1 MIFRVCLG
9 RIQELT
15 WNLEHLVYVTCRGTC
30 RKCDFKLYKIQT
42 KSENHETCR
51 CIVLS
56 HVEVVVKNWE
66 GFEQVVTSNAKNRDV
81 WVFGIR
87 RHNLLETLSGKGIW
101 AERQE
106 LGREMDEHAAEST
119 RERRRFHD
127 SVMSSL
133 QMFPPLPSRPSSLT
147 QQGLKARYRQAEA
160 HAHFLLGTMK
170 DQVVAVAPM
179 PVRYRPIIIL
189 LLSADHTLLLA
200 RLITSYRKSGIQV
213 DLIPGHMTYQHSAVT
228 VTVQVVVLA
237 WRQVKKERLW
247 QRREHNDRKPP
258 QRWPSSVLHVQHHS
272 WISYAVAS
280 SLYIFALFQQYQTMH
295 IYSYV
300 RTS

>member
-1 MIFRVCLG
+1 MSGLKRSGRSYVRFSVQEEKLIFARVEG
-9 RIQELT
+9 GKVDFF
-15 WNLEHLVYVTCRGTC
+15 LVIMVR
-30 RKCDFKLYKIQT
+30 L
-42 KSENHETCR
+42 
-51 CIVLS
+51 
-56 HVEVVVKNWE
+56 
-66 GFEQVVTSNAKNRDV
+66 V
-81 WVFGIR
+81 W
-87 RHNLLETLSGKGIW
+87 KGN
-101 AERQE
+101 
-106 LGREMDEHAAEST
+106 LGREARTGKGNGRARVWI
-119 RERRRFHD
+119 RENEDGFTIQLW
-127 SVMSSL
+127 V
-133 QMFPPLPSRPSSLT
+133 
-147 QQGLKARYRQAEA
+147 RYRWCSLLSQAGPA
-160 HAHFLLGTMK
+160 HSPNKAWRHDTGRPRPKPNTHFLLGTMK

-258 QRWPSSVLHVQHHS
+258 QRWPSSVLQVQHHS

>member
-1 MIFRVCLG
+1 MSGLKRSGRSYVRFSVQEEKLIFARVERG
-9 RIQELT
+9 KVDFF
-15 WNLEHLVYVTCRGTC
+15 LVIMVR
-30 RKCDFKLYKIQT
+30 L
-42 KSENHETCR
+42 
-51 CIVLS
+51 
-56 HVEVVVKNWE
+56 
-66 GFEQVVTSNAKNRDV
+66 V
-81 WVFGIR
+81 W
-87 RHNLLETLSGKGIW
+87 KGN
-101 AERQE
+101 
-106 LGREMDEHAAEST
+106 LGREARTGKGNGRARGWI
-119 RERRRFHD
+119 RENEDGFTIQLW
-127 SVMSSL
+127 V
-133 QMFPPLPSRPSSLT
+133 
-147 QQGLKARYRQAEA
+147 RYRWCSLLSRAGPA
-160 HAHFLLGTMK
+160 HSPNKAWRHDTGRPRPKPNTHFLLGTMK

-258 QRWPSSVLHVQHHS
+258 QRWPSSVLQVQHHS

>member
-1 MIFRVCLG
+1 MIS
-9 RIQELT
+9 
-15 WNLEHLVYVTCRGTC
+15 Y
-30 RKCDFKLYKIQT
+30 
-42 KSENHETCR
+42 
-51 CIVLS
+51 
-56 HVEVVVKNWE
+56 VEVVVKNWE

-160 HAHFLLGTMK
+160 QAQYSLLTWYNERSSSSSSTHACQSHTGL
-170 DQVVAVAPM
+170 
-179 PVRYRPIIIL
+179 YIILL

>member
-1 MIFRVCLG
+1 MSKLWRRMPKTEMSEFLASDVTTCSKPCLEREFG
-9 RIQELT
+9 Q
-15 WNLEHLVYVTCRGTC
+15 RG
-30 RKCDFKLYKIQT
+30 
-42 KSENHETCR
+42 
-51 CIVLS
+51 
-56 HVEVVVKNWE
+56 KNWE
-66 GFEQVVTSNAKNRDV
+66 GKWT
-81 WVFGIR
+81 
-87 RHNLLETLSGKGIW
+87 
-101 AERQE
+101 
-106 LGREMDEHAAEST
+106 ST
-119 RERRRFHD
+119 RLNPRENEDGFTIQLW
-127 SVMSSL
+127 V
-133 QMFPPLPSRPSSLT
+133 
-147 QQGLKARYRQAEA
+147 RYRCSLLSRAGPA
-160 HAHFLLGTMK
+160 HSPNKAWRHDTGRPRPKPNTHFLLGTMK

-258 QRWPSSVLHVQHHS
+258 QRWPSSVLQVQHHS